1 MILLS
6 CKEVSSAAARGE
18 FAGAPPLARLRVGLH
33 LLICRHCRRFR
44 RQLALLAQWAAAAP
58 RADAA
63 RVRALEQAVLRRLRG
78 GSGL

>member
-18 FAGAPPLARLRVGLH
+18 YAGAPALGRLRAGLH

-44 RQLALLAQWAAAAP
+44 RQLGLLAQWAAAP
-58 RADAA
+58 FPDEG
-63 RVRALEQAVLRRLRG
+63 RVPALEEAVLKRLRG
-78 GSGL
+78 GPGL